1 MSRNRENIEKL
12 RESSSTK
19 QDVLISGE
27 NIKTING
34 QSLLG
39 SGNVGLNVIYIQEDE
54 PVLAVG
60 QKALWIQKF
69 PDGTFDIIVLEN

>member
-69 PDGTFDIIVLEN
+69 PDGTFDIIILEN

>member
-19 QDVLISGE
+19 QDVLISGV
-27 NIKTING
+27 NLKTING
-34 QSLLG
+34 QNLLG
-39 SGNVGLNVIYIQEDE
+39 SGNVGLTAIYIQEDE

>member
-39 SGNVGLNVIYIQEDE
+39 SGNVGLNAIYIQEDE

-60 QKALWIQKF
+60 QKAL
-69 PDGTFDIIVLEN
+69 

>member
-19 QDVLISGE
+19 QDVLISGG
-27 NIKTING
+27 NLKTING

-39 SGNVGLNVIYIQEDE
+39 SGDVGLNVIYIQETE
-54 PVLAVG
+54 PVVAVG
-60 QKALWIQKF
+60 QKALWIQKMS
-69 PDGTFDIIVLEN
+69 DGTFDFKIIEN

>member
-19 QDVLISGE
+19 QDVLISGV
-27 NIKTING
+27 NLKTING
-34 QSLLG
+34 QNLLG
-39 SGNVGLNVIYIQEDE
+39 SGNVGLTAIYIQEDE

-60 QKALWIQKF
+60 QNALWIQKF
-69 PDGTFDIIVLEN
+69 PDGTFDIVILEN